1 VTVLP
6 SVVDTA
12 LPAAR
17 FRMPLPAFL
26 RRHNLQL
33 WIGIA
38 IVAVIFAIVFLG
50 PLVLNVSPVTQ
61 DLTNVFAA
69 PGGAHLLGTDQLG
82 RDLLARL
89 LHGGRTDLAIAIVA
103 VVVPL
108 VAGSLLGAVSG
119 YFGGWVD
126 TVIMR
131 IADLVSAF
139 PFYVLVIALVFVLG
153 NGATSIFVAISIVSW
168 VAYARIVRG
177 ETMVLREREFIAA
190 CRASG
195 LPDSLILVRHVLPN
209 TVTQAVIFAMSD
221 IVLNIGVIVTLSY
234 FGLGIIP
241 PTPDWG
247 QMMNDGQQYLA
258 AGRLSLTL
266 LPGFSVVA
274 VSFGL
279 ALIGDGLATALRV
292 RR

>member
-1 VTVLP
+1 MIPIANTTDAP
-6 SVVDTA
+6 I
-12 LPAAR
+12 AR
-17 FRMPLPAFL
+17 FQIPLPGFI

-33 WIGIA
+33 WIGVA
-38 IVAVIFAIVFLG
+38 IVATIFAIVFLG
-50 PLVLNVSPVTQ
+50 PFLITGSPVTQ
-61 DLTNVFAA
+61 DLSNIFAG
-69 PGGAHLLGTDQLG
+69 PSVQHLLGTDQLG

-89 LHGGRTDLAIAIVA
+89 LHGGRTDLTIAIIA
-103 VVVPL
+103 VIVPL
-108 VAGSLLGAVSG
+108 IAGSLLGAVAG

-126 TVIMR
+126 TIVMR

-177 ETMVLREREFIAA
+177 ETMVLREKEFIAA

-195 LPDSLILVRHVLPN
+195 LPNSRILTRHVLPN
-209 TVTQAVIFAMSD
+209 TVTQAIVFAMSD

-266 LPGFSVVA
+266 LPGFMVVA

-279 ALIGDGLATALRV
+279 ALIGDGLANVLRV
-292 RR
+292 KR